1 MWCYGGLTTQICYPK
16 RHTLFLFLMP
26 KDQQSDLLHQR
37 RETYRT
43 VSSSHPPKNKNNQW
57 KSLPFPFDFFALY
70 MLYLKYVIFTDER
83 KSITVAAKNVTLSA
97 KLFFLTTE
105 PYKKMPLN
113 PYSYWAPCR

>member
-1 MWCYGGLTTQICYPK
+1 MPTHLQNLIINFPTPK
-16 RHTLFLFLMP
+16 C
-26 KDQQSDLLHQR
+26 
-37 RETYRT
+37 
-43 VSSSHPPKNKNNQW
+43 NI
-57 KSLPFPFDFFALY
+57 PFDFFALY